1 MDIQDD
7 LNCLTKSLPSV
18 YHPSIYHPSDLGKFH
33 RSRWHSALSSVSCWR
48 RWCWGPGRSACASI
62 TSVSQRERH
71 YTDGAWGA
79 SKDQGSSVSPPWW
92 WQDTASYRSRF
103 WLCTGSSYR
112 PGRTNQVLSPEFVRS
127 SEWMHGSRRQMWCT
141 LSIYTDEDRDSLDS
155 WGTST
160 PNSWDP
166 SLSQLTRVEV
176 M

>member
-1 MDIQDD
+1 MIWIVL
-7 LNCLTKSLPSV
+7 LNPC
-18 YHPSIYHPSDLGKFH
+18 HPSIIHPSIIHPTLESFIEADDTVLFH
-33 RSRWHSALSSVSCWR
+33 LFPADAGGIEVQD
-48 RWCWGPGRSACASI
+48 GPGRSACASI
-62 TSVSQRERH
+62 TSVSQREHH